1 MMALFTN
8 KRDCYGCGACA
19 SVCPRGAIK
28 MVHDKHGFLYPVIDP
43 EKCIDVIFV
52 IVFVKLAMKLTS

>member
-28 MVHDKHGFLYPVIDP
+28 MVHDKHGFLYPVIP
-43 EKCIDVIFV
+43 RVANRAGRGN
-52 IVFVKLAMKLTS
+52 LPAPA